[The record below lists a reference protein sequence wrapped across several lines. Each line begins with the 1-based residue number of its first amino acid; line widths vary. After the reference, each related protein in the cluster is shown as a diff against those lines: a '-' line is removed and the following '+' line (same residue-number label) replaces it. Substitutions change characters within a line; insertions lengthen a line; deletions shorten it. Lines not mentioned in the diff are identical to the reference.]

1 MKKNYIMAIDQ
12 GTTSSRCVI
21 YNQELKVVS
30 VSQKEFPQYFPNS
43 GWVEQDPEEIW
54 HSVQSVISENFIASS
69 IRPEKI
75 CAIGITN
82 QRETTVIWDKR
93 TGKAICPAIV
103 WQSRQSSDY
112 AESLKKQ
119 GYSQWFHEK
128 TGLVIDAYFSATKI
142 RWILDHVENAQEKA
156 EAGDLLFGTI
166 DTWLLWKLTDG
177 KCHMTDVTNASRT
190 MLFNT
195 ATLSWDEEIL
205 DLLRIPKSML
215 PEVKGNAEIYGYTTS
230 YQFYGREVPI
240 AGMAGDQQAAL
251 IGQMAFEKGEVK
263 STYGTGAFIVMN
275 TGEDLKLS
283 QHQLLST
290 VAYQI
295 AGKTSYAL
303 EGSIFVA
310 GSAIQWLRDGLKI
323 FSDAKDSEAFA
334 KNAHPENDLYVVPA
348 FTGLGA
354 PYWDPDA
361 RGAIFGI
368 TRSTTGEDFAKATL
382 QGIAYQ
388 VKDIVTTMEKDT
400 QLPLTYLKADG
411 GASKN
416 DFLMQFQADILNV
429 EVIRPK
435 NIETTSLG
443 AAILAGL
450 GIGIF
455 SNVEEVKEIVEKD
468 VSFHAT
474 MSEEKRQTLYTG
486 WEKAIAATQ
495 SFKL

>member
-1 MKKNYIMAIDQ
+1 MKKKYIMAIDQ

-21 YNQELKVVS
+21 YNQELKVIS

-54 HSVQSVISENFIASS
+54 HSVQSVISESFIASS

-82 QRETTVIWDKR
+82 QRETTVIWDKK
-93 TGKAICPAIV
+93 TGLPIYPAIV
-103 WQSRQSSDY
+103 WQSRQSAEY
-112 AESLKKQ
+112 AENLKKQ

-142 RWILDHVENAQEKA
+142 RWILDHVKGAQEKA

-195 ATLSWDEEIL
+195 TTLSWDEEIL
-205 DLLRIPKSML
+205 KLLDIPKKML

-230 YQFYGREVPI
+230 YQFYGQEVPI

-283 QHQLLST
+283 KHQLLST

-323 FSDAKDSEAFA
+323 FSNARDSETFA

-388 VKDIVTTMEKDT
+388 VKDIISTMEKDT
-400 QLPLTYLKADG
+400 QLPLTYLKVDG
-411 GASKN
+411 GAAKN

-429 EVIRPK
+429 NVIRPK

-450 GIGIF
+450 GMGVFANI
-455 SNVEEVKEIVEKD
+455 EEVKEIIEKEAN
-468 VSFHAT
+468 FKPT
-474 MSEEKRQTLYTG
+474 MAENKRQDLYKG
-486 WEKAIAATQ
+486 WKKAIAATQ
-495 SFKL
+495 SFK